1 MCGNLRQSKTSEY
14 YTDLYSMEE
23 SRAAVG
29 ARSSPNAWRIGRGH
43 PPRVSELP
51 ETLEW
56 SQQSGPS
63 RPFATS
69 CFGVVKGGTPWIS
82 VILKSHEKPTSIQ
95 TSRATSCNIVQHRA
109 TLQARYDPFNT
120 MYIPLS
126 KALDFIDVAQLQSFP
141 FFSYLLIARHGA
153 VRRHIIRMAKETVEE
168 LMPKAESFQVIAILG
183 KILGI
188 KKNLR

>member
-1 MCGNLRQSKTSEY
+1 
-14 YTDLYSMEE
+14 
-23 SRAAVG
+23 
-29 ARSSPNAWRIGRGH
+29 
-43 PPRVSELP
+43 
-51 ETLEW
+51 
-56 SQQSGPS
+56 
-63 RPFATS
+63 
-69 CFGVVKGGTPWIS
+69 
-82 VILKSHEKPTSIQ
+82 
-95 TSRATSCNIVQHRA
+95 
-109 TLQARYDPFNT
+109 

-153 VRRHIIRMAKETVEE
+153 VRRHIIRTAKETVEE